1 MSSGANSGVK
11 IWNVRSL
18 SASKKILIV
27 VRTHRRA
34 CAEPA
39 RLDFDDPSFVR
50 NHLGRCLRPILLPF
64 VAIFCRM
71 ILQQVKVMMN
81 DDLFGSNTHSLS
93 LSTRIKGWLCS
104 SFLGRFPPSLRV
116 EKAQKRGEGGV
127 SARVYLGRYNL
138 PPPRGSNARVKIQSD
153 RRGVGGGGGLFRGI
167 AALLLNFSIS
177 SRRGPS

>member
-1 MSSGANSGVK
+1 M
-11 IWNVRSL
+11 
-18 SASKKILIV
+18 

-81 DDLFGSNTHSLS
+81 DDLFGSNTLSLS
-93 LSTRIKGWLCS
+93 LFLHESKAGFARASSGVSPLRFELKRLKKGER
-104 SFLGRFPPSLRV
+104 GESLR
-116 EKAQKRGEGGV
+116 ACIWG
-127 SARVYLGRYNL
+127 AT
-138 PPPRGSNARVKIQSD
+138 IC
-153 RRGVGGGGGLFRGI
+153 RRLEVRTRASKSKVTDGGLVVVVGSSEVSQ
-167 AALLLNFSIS
+167 LYFSIFPFLHDEDQVS
-177 SRRGPS
+177 SNWIRLDHAEVDNNST